1 MNPGL
6 GHSGGG
12 LNDFEADER
21 GREARW
27 GGDMRA
33 IRLHA
38 RGGPERLVYEDALLP
53 APAAGEALLRVS
65 AAGIT
70 PTELTWSET
79 YQTHDGHERLPTI
92 PGHDVSGVVEAL
104 GPDVSDVAL
113 GDAVYGLIAFPRD
126 GSAAEYVVVRAGDLA
141 PSPRTLDHVHAAA
154 VPLSALTAW
163 QALFIH
169 AGLAAGQRILI
180 HGAAGGVGAFP
191 VQLARWRGP
200 HVSATASARHHD
212 FLRELG
218 VETVIDY
225 RTTRFEEVLRDVDVV
240 LDTIGGDTLERSW
253 RVLRRGGTLVSV
265 AAPPPPELA
274 RDAGVRGI
282 FFIVEPSR
290 AQLVEIARL
299 IDAGLI
305 RPALDAVMRL
315 SRARE
320 ASERGLAGH
329 VRRKI
334 VLRVDDPHSIPG

>member
-6 GHSGGG
+6 GHSSGS
-12 LNDFEADER
+12 LSDFEADEH
-21 GREARW
+21 GREARK
-27 GGDMRA
+27 GVVMRA
-33 IRLHA
+33 IRLRA
-38 RGGPERLVYEDALLP
+38 RGGPERLVYEDAPLP
-53 APAAGEALLRVS
+53 DPAAGEALLRVY

-79 YQTHDGHERLPTI
+79 FPTI

-104 GPDVSDVAL
+104 GPGVSDVSL
-113 GDAVYGLIAFPRD
+113 GEAVYGLIAFPRD

-141 PSPRTLDHVHAAA
+141 PKPRTLDHVHAAA

-169 AGLAAGQRILI
+169 AGLTAGQRVLI
-180 HGAAGGVGAFP
+180 HGAAGGVGAFA
-191 VQLARWRGP
+191 VQLARWRGA
-200 HVSATASARHHD
+200 HVSATASARHHE
-212 FLRELG
+212 FLRGLG

-225 RTTRFEEVLRDVDVV
+225 RTTHFEEMLHDVDVV

-265 AAPPPPELA
+265 AAQPSPEPA
-274 RDAGVRGI
+274 RDGGTRGI

-299 IDAGLI
+299 IDAGHV
-305 RPALDAVMRL
+305 RPVLDAVL
-315 SRARE
+315 PLARARE
-320 ASERGLAGH
+320 AFERGLAGH
-329 VRRKI
+329 VRGKI
-334 VLRVDDPHSIPG
+334 VLRVDDSEAIP